1 MTHEYLVE
9 AVTSPTYRNSRNCEH
24 PYLVI
29 GAILELHKPITEY
42 DLVNDET
49 GETFN
54 ADFCASCDDALYPCK
69 TIEVLKAELNA

>member
-9 AVTSPTYRNSRNCEH
+9 AVNSPTYRNSRNCEH

-29 GAILELHKPITEY
+29 AAILELHAPVYELLQDEFGVTFDSQWCKSCPDTEY
-42 DLVNDET
+42 
-49 GETFN
+49 
-54 ADFCASCDDALYPCK
+54 PCL

>member
-9 AVTSPTYRNSRNCEH
+9 AINSPTYRNSRNYAH

-42 DLVNDET
+42 DLYNEET

-54 ADFCASCDDALYPCK
+54 ADFCASCDDALYPCV
-69 TIEVLKAELNA
+69 TIQAIESELNA

>member
-9 AVTSPTYRNSRNCEH
+9 AINSPTYRNSRNYEH

-29 GAILELHKPITEY
+29 GAILELHAPRHEVF
-42 DLVNDET
+42 DDV
-49 GETFN
+49 FN
-54 ADFCASCDDALYPCK
+54 GGTIEADFCKSCPDTEYPCL